1 MNNIWFKIRRI
12 FIYFI
17 IAALTVLMVY
27 SCRSVAPLTA
37 ERYSYSGE
45 EVYGR
50 IISME
55 PDIETYSAGRLNIKI
70 VDNNDELNLRGS
82 VRIKKDS
89 AIMVSVNA
97 FAGIEA
103 ARLLLTRDSVKIL
116 DRINNRYFLGDY
128 NDSRKFFPVKADFDI
143 IQSIFLGSSLRIF
156 DEFDILERSGTRYMF
171 DRDVL
176 TVSYTGDILPDKG
189 LFFGE
194 DMLRIKLDPRFLMK
208 DLELYST
215 GNEIYT
221 RLSFNSF
228 TDAGGNYF
236 PDDIDFHFI
245 SHNLPLHANLKFS
258 RIEIDRELNFPFS
271 IPSRYR
277 PF

>member
-1 MNNIWFKIRRI
+1 MNNILLKIKRVI
-12 FIYFI
+12 IYFI
-17 IAALTVLMVY
+17 IAVLTVLMVY

-37 ERYSYSGE
+37 ERDSYSGD
-45 EVYGR
+45 EVYGKLVTR
-50 IISME
+50 D
-55 PDIETYSAGRLNIKI
+55 PDIKTYSAGRMSIKI
-70 VDNNDELNLRGS
+70 VENNEELSLRGS

-89 AIMVSVNA
+89 AIMVTVNA

-128 NDSRKFFPVKADFDI
+128 NDSRKFFPVQADFDV

-156 DEFDILERSGTRYMF
+156 DEFDILERSGTRYRF
-171 DRDVL
+171 EKDLLTINYSGNVL
-176 TVSYTGDILPDKG
+176 PNKN
-189 LFFGE
+189 LFFGD

-208 DLELYST
+208 DLELFST
-215 GNEIYT
+215 GQEIYT

-228 TDAGGNYF
+228 IDSGGNYF
-236 PDDIDFHFI
+236 PDDIDFHFV

-258 RIEIDRELNFPFS
+258 RIETDRELNFPFS
-271 IPSRYR
+271 IPTRYK